1 MVVFNCLPPT
11 RRWRGLVAH
20 EPLEALASGRVKDG
34 GAVVKA
40 LRIGRNR
47 SGRKA
52 LMATPI
58 PQNQCPLTLG
68 EITRATGG
76 TLFGGTDTLAVRGVG
91 IDSRNLRPGAV
102 FVAIRGA
109 THDGHAYLAQVA
121 KGGAAAAVVERGRR
135 AAMIPS
141 VEVGDTLVAL
151 GDIARFHLERERA
164 ARAIPLLAV
173 GGSAGKTTTKE
184 IAAALVRALFG
195 SSLSTPGNLNN
206 LVGVPM
212 TVLTLTPDH
221 RACVIECGTNVRGEM
236 ARLGA
241 ILSPDV
247 TLIVNVD
254 VEHSEG
260 LGSLESIADEETSI
274 LRFTRRAAVVP
285 FEDALVTARITAGLR
300 RIGFGDSRRA
310 DVRLISRLGT
320 RDGYSKITIGL
331 APALVAPN
339 APVSLAAELRMLG
352 PQAAINAT
360 AALAAAAALWQ
371 KPLTREQLESI
382 ERALN
387 AIAPVEGRLSSR
399 TIAGAIVIDD
409 SYNSNPRSVRAALSA
424 ADEAARI
431 RKARLVI
438 AMGDMLELGALSQT
452 AHAEMVRE
460 VARLSPAVFVA
471 VGPEIGAACRADA
484 EASNALLAADSDDA
498 ARILRAILRTG
509 DVLLVKGSRGLRM
522 ERIIE
527 ALERD

>member
-1 MVVFNCLPPT
+1 
-11 RRWRGLVAH
+11 
-20 EPLEALASGRVKDG
+20 
-34 GAVVKA
+34 
-40 LRIGRNR
+40 
-47 SGRKA
+47 
-52 LMATPI
+52 MATPI
-58 PQNQCPLTLG
+58 PQNQCALTLG

-91 IDSRNLRPGAV
+91 IDSRNLRPGSV

-121 KGGAAAAVVERGRR
+121 KGGAAAVVVERGRG
-135 AAMIPS
+135 AAAIPS

-184 IAAALVRALFG
+184 MAAALVRTLFG
-195 SSLSTPGNLNN
+195 RTLSTPGNLNN
-206 LVGVPM
+206 LVGAPM
-212 TVLTLTPDH
+212 TVLTLTPEH

-247 TLIVNVD
+247 ALIVNVD

-260 LGSLESIADEETSI
+260 LGTLESIADEETSI

-285 FEDALVTARITAGLR
+285 FEDALVTVRIPAGLG
-300 RIGFGDSRRA
+300 RIGFGHSPRA

-320 RDGYSKITIGL
+320 RDGSKITIGL

-339 APVSLAAELRMLG
+339 APASVAAELRMLG

-360 AALAAAAALWQ
+360 AAVAAAAALWQ
-371 KPLTREQLESI
+371 KPLTREQVESI
-382 ERALN
+382 ERALH
-387 AIAPVEGRLSSR
+387 AIAPVEGRLSTR

-438 AMGDMLELGALSQT
+438 AMGDMLELGALS
-452 AHAEMVRE
+452 
-460 VARLSPAVFVA
+460 
-471 VGPEIGAACRADA
+471 
-484 EASNALLAADSDDA
+484 
-498 ARILRAILRTG
+498 
-509 DVLLVKGSRGLRM
+509 
-522 ERIIE
+522 
-527 ALERD
+527 